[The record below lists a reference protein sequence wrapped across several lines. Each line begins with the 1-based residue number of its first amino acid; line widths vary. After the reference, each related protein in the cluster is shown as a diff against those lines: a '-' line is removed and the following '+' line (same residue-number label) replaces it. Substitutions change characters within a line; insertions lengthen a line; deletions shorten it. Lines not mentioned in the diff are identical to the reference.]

1 MFFPPS
7 DVVLF
12 FHWIMLDIT
21 VYSRILVA
29 KFPQSGTSVDLS
41 DISKVFR
48 PADILGV
55 PQAIKGFDKSD
66 FWEVLNNL
74 NPADLNPICK
84 ILKFHIASANPNFF
98 ACH

>member
-1 MFFPPS
+1 MS
-7 DVVLF
+7 
-12 FHWIMLDIT
+12 
-21 VYSRILVA
+21 
-29 KFPQSGTSVDLS
+29 DLS
-41 DISKVFR
+41 QDFR
-48 PADILGV
+48 PTDILGV

>member
-1 MFFPPS
+1 MQLSRGQLTSIIS
-7 DVVLF
+7 D
-12 FHWIMLDIT
+12 
-21 VYSRILVA
+21 Y
-29 KFPQSGTSVDLS
+29 KQSMGLQMSDLS
-41 DISKVFR
+41 QVFR

-74 NPADLNPICK
+74 RPADLNPICK